1 MPNAAS
7 PSLYWLDGAD
17 GRVLLRRGSLLIGR
31 SPDCDVVI
39 PDATVS
45 RHHALLRVTDGGVDL
60 VPLGR
65 TPVQV
70 NGSPCGA
77 MTPLREGD
85 EVSVCGHTFR
95 LVVTAAPPGPEPEVA
110 WAITRSGATHHR
122 VKDGPFTVG
131 GAADDDLFIEGWVP
145 AALTFTVV
153 QRSLVLE
160 ASVAGVRCGHALE
173 EGEVVTVL
181 PGARI
186 TLGDQE
192 LRALA
197 LGTDLQPATAPLATP
212 QLPGRAT
219 LLFHPKGGRLTLGFG
234 AREHT
239 AWLAE
244 RRCDLVAALLK
255 PHGAYAPGDVFPDEV
270 LFRRVWPGGEPGR
283 TELNTLVF
291 RARKDLVKA
300 GLDGGTLIER
310 QPGGVCFRLAARAH
324 VRVDMA

>member
-1 MPNAAS
+1 MT

-17 GRVLLRRGSLLIGR
+17 GRLLIRRGSLLVGR

-45 RHHALLRVTDGGVDL
+45 RHHALFRVADGGVEL

-65 TPVQV
+65 VPVQL
-70 NGSPCGA
+70 NGAPCGA
-77 MTPLREGD
+77 VTPLRDGD
-85 EVSVCGHTFR
+85 DVSVCGHPFR
-95 LVVTAAPPGPEPEVA
+95 LVVTPAPPGPEPELA
-110 WAITRSGATHHR
+110 WAITRSGATQHR
-122 VKDGPFTVG
+122 VKEGPFTVG
-131 GAADDDLFIEGWVP
+131 GSPGDHLFVEGWAP
-145 AALTFTVV
+145 AALTFTVA

-181 PGARI
+181 PGARV

-192 LRALA
+192 LRVLA
-197 LGTDLQPATAPLATP
+197 LGTDLQAATAPLAAP
-212 QLPGRAT
+212 DLPVSAT
-219 LLFHPKGGRLTLGFG
+219 LLFLQKGGRLTLGFG

-239 AWLAE
+239 AWLAD
-244 RRCDLVAALLK
+244 RRCDLVASLLK
-255 PHGAYAPGDVFPDEV
+255 PQGAYAPGDVVPDEV

-291 RARKDLVKA
+291 RARKDLLKA
-300 GLDGGTLIER
+300 GLDGATLIER
-310 QPGGVCFRLAARAH
+310 QPGGVRFRLAERAV
-324 VRVDMA
+324 VRVDTA